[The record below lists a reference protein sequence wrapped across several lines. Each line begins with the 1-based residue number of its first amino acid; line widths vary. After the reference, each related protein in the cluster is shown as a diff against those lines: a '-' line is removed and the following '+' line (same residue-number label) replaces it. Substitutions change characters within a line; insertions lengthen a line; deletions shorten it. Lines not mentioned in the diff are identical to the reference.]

1 MDFWLSCRE
10 IKRKNDE
17 EMILKTEIWKSL
29 YVSEYLWYE
38 EHVIAYELRE
48 CLSYKFSR
56 RTQQN
61 LVHREW

>member
-1 MDFWLSCRE
+1 M
-10 IKRKNDE
+10 
-17 EMILKTEIWKSL
+17 KTEIWKSL

-48 CLSYKFSR
+48 CLSYKFLR